1 MESLSKSTRFYPE
14 RQEGFTKKG
23 YHVYDLNLD
32 IDEGE
37 MIALNK
43 KAEEYETFPIFNR
56 IRAIKF
62 LGRAHLFFN

>member
-43 KAEEYETFPIFNR
+43 KAEEYETFPIFNEE
-56 IRAIKF
+56 IDKTGKNVKI
-62 LGRAHLFFN
+62 LY